1 MVILH
6 KSIRN
11 IVFTPTPPEA
21 DIVVAPTKPVSY
33 LNEVCTGDTD
43 KDGTAHYSTNACR
56 FATKAEA
63 LAYGAELASR
73 WTLVVDH
80 RAQPSQDPVNYE
92 FRDGKARSLDG
103 PSGPA

>member
-33 LNEVCTGDTD
+33 LNEVSTGGTD
-43 KDGTAHYSTNACR
+43 YSTNACR

-63 LAYGAELASR
+63 VAYGAELASR